1 MLYDSLD
8 TFKPHQASHSPTSHS
23 SSSPTKSASY
33 QRPLTKRQLAHLHRE
48 QLRYQSDRALA
59 FLGVPNTATTT
70 TQVQQDDYMVQE
82 EESQLLMVSTAN
94 PSAEVDVANLHPIML
109 ITSSEESSNSVHSQI
124 E

>member
-8 TFKPHQASHSPTSHS
+8 TYEPHQASHSPTSHS

-59 FLGVPNTATTT
+59 FLGVPNAATNGIRRRITA
-70 TQVQQDDYMVQE
+70 VDGFHCKPLCRGRCGKSSPHNDDNKQ
-82 EESQLLMVSTAN
+82 
-94 PSAEVDVANLHPIML
+94 
-109 ITSSEESSNSVHSQI
+109 
-124 E
+124 